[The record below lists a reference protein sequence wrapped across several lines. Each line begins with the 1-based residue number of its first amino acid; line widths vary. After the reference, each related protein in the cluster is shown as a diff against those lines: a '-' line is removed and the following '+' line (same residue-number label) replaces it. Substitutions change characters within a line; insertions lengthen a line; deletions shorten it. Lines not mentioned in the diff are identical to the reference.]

1 MEIHHKLLILDDDAD
16 VAKTIARI
24 AEGIGFAVRFCSVP
38 ADFFATLERWRP
50 SHLAVDL
57 VMPALDGMEVLRQLA
72 ERGCNAQVIVTSGMG
87 TKVLESAQRSG
98 VERGL
103 AIAGI
108 LPKPFR
114 SQLLAV
120 PALRAR
126 YLRYVRDIADRW
138 LDWKRLGP
146 IAARYQALIAADVEA
161 DTRKLYS
168 FDQFDAASADRES
181 IRSFAERRRAY
192 LLAYAPPDNQR

>member
-24 AEGIGFAVRFCSVP
+24 AEGIGFAVRFCSAP

-108 LPKPFR
+108 LPQIFGIVLGGLTLAFFKSFPNHLGYT
-114 SQLLAV
+114 LLFV
-120 PALRAR
+120 LT
-126 YLRYVRDIADRW
+126 LIW
-138 LDWKRLGP
+138 FILGTV
-146 IAARYQALIAADVEA
+146 LIAQVKQV
-161 DTRKLYS
+161 R
-168 FDQFDAASADRES
+168 
-181 IRSFAERRRAY
+181 
-192 LLAYAPPDNQR
+192 